1 MKISQLRHITKFII
15 LSLVLFACEEEKN
28 EETAAVVEEE
38 EVIEEEDNSIS
49 TPTSYA
55 FSSRFLDDGSSS
67 VSYSGQTVRNL
78 LLNDLKSLTD
88 SPSKSGGTAV
98 TEESMLQ
105 LYDYDDSY
113 DLTTRTSPD
122 TPALES
128 KYSSISTGKNLI
140 GKMDSDVVIGYD
152 KTADELV
159 KEWIAEIASL
169 SSNSDNLE
177 TYLAYTSS
185 EGLNLS
191 QMINKTLLGA
201 VPYSHLR
208 NHKHFVKYFLL

>member
-1 MKISQLRHITKFII
+1 MKISQLSHISKFVI

-98 TEESMLQ
+98 TEESML
-105 LYDYDDSY
+105 SI
-113 DLTTRTSPD
+113 D
-122 TPALES
+122 TLKFFSFA
-128 KYSSISTGKNLI
+128 
-140 GKMDSDVVIGYD
+140 
-152 KTADELV
+152 
-159 KEWIAEIASL
+159 
-169 SSNSDNLE
+169 
-177 TYLAYTSS
+177 
-185 EGLNLS
+185 
-191 QMINKTLLGA
+191 
-201 VPYSHLR
+201 
-208 NHKHFVKYFLL
+208 